1 MIDDV
6 RIGPTRLDRGL
17 EPCWDQGCEHKRK
30 EAILMAKS
38 IETILAEMSLRV
50 RLLMSAE
57 NAGKRIAGLSE
68 RETLLLEL
76 IGTKKEMCISE
87 IAEFFGGVSS
97 STVSMTITKLWR
109 KRNLVSKTILPRNQR
124 VTMVSLTDEGR
135 ELLAEIKKDQLM
147 IYKTVSESLGISPEQ
162 GEIFKALLENSIQF
176 FDDQLGLNRRNPHCD

>member
-1 MIDDV
+1 
-6 RIGPTRLDRGL
+6 
-17 EPCWDQGCEHKRK
+17 
-30 EAILMAKS
+30 MAQS
-38 IETILAEMSLRV
+38 IEAILAEMSLRV

-135 ELLAEIKKDQLM
+135 KLLAEIKKNQLM
-147 IYKTVSESLGISPEQ
+147 IYRTVSESLGISPEQ
-162 GEIFKALLENSIQF
+162 NEIFKALLENSIQF
-176 FDDQLGLNRRNPHCD
+176 FDDQLGLNTRNPHCD

>member
-1 MIDDV
+1 
-6 RIGPTRLDRGL
+6 
-17 EPCWDQGCEHKRK
+17 
-30 EAILMAKS
+30 MAKS
-38 IETILAEMSLRV
+38 IETVFAEMGLRV
-50 RLLMSAE
+50 RLLMSAK

-109 KRNLVSKTILPRNQR
+109 KRKLVNKTILPRNQR

-135 ELLAEIKKDQLM
+135 RLLDEIKKDQLR
-147 IYKTVSESLGISPEQ
+147 IYKTVSESMRIAPEQ
-162 GEIFKALLENSIQF
+162 NEMLKAWLENSVRF
-176 FDDQLGLNRRNPHCD
+176 LDDQLGLKRRNPHCE

>member
-1 MIDDV
+1 
-6 RIGPTRLDRGL
+6 
-17 EPCWDQGCEHKRK
+17 
-30 EAILMAKS
+30 MAKS
-38 IETILAEMSLRV
+38 IETVFAEMGLRV
-50 RLLMSAE
+50 RLLMSAK

-109 KRNLVSKTILPRNQR
+109 KRKLVNKTILPRNQR

-135 ELLAEIKKDQLM
+135 RLLDEIKKDQLR
-147 IYKTVSESLGISPEQ
+147 IYKTVSESMRIAPEQ
-162 GEIFKALLENSIQF
+162 NEMLKAWLENSVRF
-176 FDDQLGLNRRNPHCD
+176 LDDQLGLKSKNTHCE